1 MRMEDFKS
9 GRFVKQYQY
18 ESFSPEPV
26 NHPWT
31 WEDARINT
39 LLEAASRKLAEL
51 DAFTLIV
58 PDVDLF
64 IRMHTVKEASL
75 SSRIEGTK
83 TEVEEALLPEEEVL
97 PERRDDWKEVNNY
110 IDAMNHSLD
119 ALKRLPL
126 SNRLL
131 CEAHGVLLAGVR
143 GEHKT
148 PGEFRRSQNW
158 IGGSSLSDAVYI
170 PPSHD
175 EVPDLMSDLQQFWH
189 NEDIAVPHLVR
200 VAISHYQFETIHP
213 FQDGNGRIGRLLV
226 PLYLIDKKLLRK
238 PSLYISA
245 FLEKHRASY
254 YDALSR
260 VRTSNDMI
268 HWVRFFLNAILET
281 ATKGVATFQQILSLR
296 TELDEKVMAMGRRAA
311 NARHLLKNL
320 YQYPILTVNQA
331 ARLLDVTHQTANV
344 IMGEFE
350 KLGLVQE
357 LTGYKRNRMY
367 VFQAYLELFRE

>member
-1 MRMEDFKS
+1 MRLEDFKS
-9 GRFVKQYQY
+9 GHFAKQYQY
-18 ESFSPEPV
+18 ESFSPAPV
-26 NHPWT
+26 NHLWT

-39 LLEAASRKLAEL
+39 LLEEASRKLAEL

-97 PERRDDWKEVNNY
+97 PERRDDWQEVNNY
-110 IDAMNHSLD
+110 INAMNHSLD
-119 ALKRLPL
+119 ALDRLPL

-131 CEAHGVLLAGVR
+131 CEAHGILLSGAR

-175 EVPDLMSDLQQFWH
+175 IVPDLMSDLQKFWH
-189 NEDIAVPHLVR
+189 NEDIAVPYLVR
-200 VAISHYQFETIHP
+200 IAISHYQFETIHP

-245 FLEKHRASY
+245 FLEKHRPSY

-260 VRTSNDMI
+260 VRTSNDLI
-268 HWVRFFLNAILET
+268 HWVRFFLNAVLET
-281 ATKGVATFQQILSLR
+281 ATKGVETFQAILRLR
-296 TELDEKVMAMGRRAA
+296 TELDGKVMTLGRRSG
-311 NARHLLKNL
+311 NARRLLGYL
-320 YQYPILTVNQA
+320 YQNPVFTVNQA
-331 ARLLDVTHQTANV
+331 ADSLDVTHQTANSL
-344 IMGEFE
+344 IGEFE

-367 VFQAYLELFRE
+367 VFGAYLSLFRE